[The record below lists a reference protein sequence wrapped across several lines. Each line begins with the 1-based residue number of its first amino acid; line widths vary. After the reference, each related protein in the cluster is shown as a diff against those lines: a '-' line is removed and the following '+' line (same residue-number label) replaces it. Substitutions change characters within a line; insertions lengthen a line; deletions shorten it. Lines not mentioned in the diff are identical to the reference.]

1 MFATKLTDIQQE
13 VSHTQLLLRV
23 ASAFAFFAALFYAV
37 AEIGLLI
44 VDPSLRAMTEL
55 GCYLAPHTDSA
66 EAQVVV
72 DALRNNEVYLQSQML
87 AAQEILLAAHDQYVF
102 WLWKACLV
110 GVWGVGALLYLVQ
123 NLGEWWQ
130 GRGLP
135 RRCESRMGIRY
146 EGVFVPCPLPA
157 AQLAALPY
165 YPTRFERWATALR
178 LAAPRSRPT
187 WATTVQPMSR
197 LAVTLLERYL
207 AYPSW
212 PADVPETH
220 GNPSRHHGDAS
231 LGEHVAA
238 VRKRALELAQRAAL
252 PPALVEQ
259 VALAHDLGKLV
270 TFQSEADHWIR
281 VLRHHDRMSSQI
293 LTALPEWQ
301 ALPADEREDLRI
313 AVRFHHA
320 PTAIPLDAS
329 QRALSLLSILAQA
342 HKQTALWETDAA
354 GRAGSRGQAQ
364 IVMPTVPTPPLS
376 GAQVPAAAVPTAA
389 PTTSRSESAPVAP
402 APIAPSVAVPHAT
415 AAAPHSVPCL
425 VVPPAA
431 LAAEPATPAAPAP
444 PEAPAVASP
453 PAVAPATTPEAATEA
468 RKVVPVQPELVD
480 RLAQALLAALPQ
492 LEVNAISM
500 FAGLTIPDTDLVMLL
515 DTRLRHW
522 LCGQLTV
529 QECGQL
535 QISAQEINNTT
546 GSKVLVPHAS
556 ASNVAAAFRK
566 LGWLVEEHNGQR
578 GTLWHVDVGRRVW
591 LACWLVR
598 GSRLPIEVRKR
609 WPSRPKF
616 TPKPSKPSWIDPW
629 GPIPAAAT
637 AASPAAGPQENPGP
651 IQPEGDAAGPAGD
664 RETCDPITEDG
675 REAPPRQDGHN
686 G

>member
-13 VSHTQLLLRV
+13 VSHTQLLLRF
-23 ASAFAFFAALFYAV
+23 ASAFAFFAALFYAI

-110 GVWGVGALLYLVQ
+110 GVWGFGALLYLFQ
-123 NLGEWWQ
+123 NLVEWWQ

-135 RRCESRMGIRY
+135 RRCDSRMGIRY

-165 YPTRFERWATALR
+165 YPTRFDRWATALR

-220 GNPSRHHGDAS
+220 GNPSRHHGNAS

-238 VRKRALELAQRAAL
+238 VRERALELAPARGLAPGTGGAGRLGSRPGQAGDLPVRGRPLDPRAA
-252 PPALVEQ
+252 PPRSDEQPDPHGPSRVAGAARRRAGRPPDRGPVPSCPDGGPPGREPAGAVPPVDPRPGAQTDGALGDGRSGKGW
-259 VALAHDLGKLV
+259 VAWAGPDRNAHG
-270 TFQSEADHWIR
+270 AD
-281 VLRHHDRMSSQI
+281 
-293 LTALPEWQ
+293 A
-301 ALPADEREDLRI
+301 
-313 AVRFHHA
+313 
-320 PTAIPLDAS
+320 TAIGSAGAGRRRPDRGSRHPTL
-329 QRALSLLSILAQA
+329 RAC
-342 HKQTALWETDAA
+342 T
-354 GRAGSRGQAQ
+354 GRAGSGRPLGRCASRYGRGAALG
-364 IVMPTVPTPPLS
+364 PLPR
-376 GAQVPAAAVPTAA
+376 GDPGGP
-389 PTTSRSESAPVAP
+389 RRAP
-402 APIAPSVAVPHAT
+402 A
-415 AAAPHSVPCL
+415 
-425 VVPPAA
+425 
-431 LAAEPATPAAPAP
+431 
-444 PEAPAVASP
+444 EAPAVAPP

-535 QISAQEINNTT
+535 QISAQEINNTS

-629 GPIPAAAT
+629 GPIPAAAS
-637 AASPAAGPQENPGP
+637 AASPDAGPQENPGP

-664 RETCDPITEDG
+664 REACDPITEDG